1 MGVTSQGYRTCH
13 DTSRN
18 TRSKCWQICIY
29 SPAAKGQCF
38 MEQLPFSLAC
48 NRNFSVYKIVDKV
61 EGVRCYDSGS
71 SFHLLGE
78 GC

>member
-18 TRSKCWQICIY
+18 TRLKCWQICIY

-38 MEQLPFSLAC
+38 MEPLPFSLAC
-48 NRNFSVYKIVDKV
+48 NRNFSVY
-61 EGVRCYDSGS
+61 
-71 SFHLLGE
+71 
-78 GC
+78 